1 MGILLAT
8 NCPVIIDEK
17 FVNNSWQLYV
27 NYSYFCPFKTMLM
40 TAVDFFNIICSIP
53 KTLRFNF
60 HYFPLKT
67 ALKLPV
73 VVSHRT
79 YLRELHGKVEL
90 PEKVERAMVKIG
102 FGDVGH
108 YDRKRSRGIWQ
119 VSGTVSF
126 GGKTS
131 IGHGSKLSV
140 RGDLKLGADFNMTAE
155 STIVCAKEIS
165 FGDDCLVAW
174 DVLVMDTDEHPLYN
188 RRETWDSS
196 PVPSLEV
203 PSPVSN
209 NTENER
215 INPDK
220 PILVGNH
227 VWIGCKCVL
236 LKGAAVPDNTVLAA
250 GTLLTST
257 FAGEHQVIGGNP
269 PSVLKQ
275 DVRWEH

>member
-1 MGILLAT
+1 M
-8 NCPVIIDEK
+8 
-17 FVNNSWQLYV
+17 S
-27 NYSYFCPFKTMLM
+27 M
-40 TAVDFFNIICSIP
+40 TAFDFFNILRSIP
-53 KTLRFNF
+53 KTLRFNL

-90 PEKVERAMVKIG
+90 PEKVETAMIKIG

-108 YDRKRSRGIWQ
+108 YDRKRSRSIWQ

-126 GGKTS
+126 GGKAS

-140 RGDLKLGADFNMTAE
+140 RGKLQLGAGFNMTAE
-155 STIVCAKEIS
+155 STIVCAKEIR
-165 FGDDCLVAW
+165 FGDDCLLSW
-174 DVLVMDTDEHPLYN
+174 DILVMDTDEHPLY
-188 RRETWDSS
+188 DM
-196 PVPSLEV
+196 
-203 PSPVSN
+203 
-209 NTENER
+209 ENQH

-220 PILVGNH
+220 PIFVGDH

-236 LKGAAVPDNTVLAA
+236 LKGAEVPSNTVLAA
-250 GTLLTST
+250 GTLLKTT

-269 PSVLKQ
+269 PSILKR

>member
-1 MGILLAT
+1 
-8 NCPVIIDEK
+8 
-17 FVNNSWQLYV
+17 
-27 NYSYFCPFKTMLM
+27 M
-40 TAVDFFNIICSIP
+40 TAFDFFNILCSIP
-53 KTLRFNF
+53 KTLRFNL

-119 VSGTVSF
+119 VSGMVSF
-126 GGKTS
+126 GGKAS

-140 RGDLKLGADFNMTAE
+140 RGNLN
-155 STIVCAKEIS
+155 
-165 FGDDCLVAW
+165 
-174 DVLVMDTDEHPLYN
+174 
-188 RRETWDSS
+188 
-196 PVPSLEV
+196 
-203 PSPVSN
+203 
-209 NTENER
+209 ENVR

-220 PILVGNH
+220 PILVGDH

-236 LKGAAVPDNTVLAA
+236 LKGAEVPDNTVVAA
-250 GTLLTST
+250 GTLLTSS
-257 FAGEHQVIGGNP
+257 FSGEHQVIGGNP
-269 PSVLKQ
+269 PTVLKP
-275 DVRWEH
+275 DIRWEH

>member
-1 MGILLAT
+1 
-8 NCPVIIDEK
+8 
-17 FVNNSWQLYV
+17 
-27 NYSYFCPFKTMLM
+27 M
-40 TAVDFFNIICSIP
+40 TSFDFWNIVRSIP

-60 HYFPLKT
+60 HYFPFKT

-79 YLRELHGKVEL
+79 YLRELRGKVEL

-126 GGKTS
+126 GGKAS

-140 RGDLKLGADFNMTAE
+140 RGDLKLGAGFNMTAE
-155 STIVCAKEIS
+155 STIVCAKEIH
-165 FGDDCLVAW
+165 FGDDCLLSW
-174 DVLVMDTDEHPLYN
+174 DILVMDTDEHPLFN
-188 RRETWDSS
+188 RHETARRETRDPN
-196 PVPSLEV
+196 PVPCPEA
-203 PSPVSN
+203 PCPVSN
-209 NTENER
+209 YIENQR

-220 PILVGNH
+220 PIRVGDH

-236 LKGAAVPDNTVLAA
+236 LKGAEVPSNTVLAA
-250 GTLLTST
+250 GTMLKTT

-269 PSVLKQ
+269 PSILKR

>member
-1 MGILLAT
+1 MSA
-8 NCPVIIDEK
+8 
-17 FVNNSWQLYV
+17 F
-27 NYSYFCPFKTMLM
+27 
-40 TAVDFFNIICSIP
+40 DFFNIVRSIP

-60 HYFPLKT
+60 HYFPLGT

-126 GGKTS
+126 GGKAS

-140 RGDLKLGADFNMTAE
+140 RGHLTLGNGFNMTAE
-155 STIVCAKEIS
+155 STIVCAKDIR
-165 FGDDCLVAW
+165 FGDDCLLSW
-174 DVLVMDTDEHPLYN
+174 DILVMDTDEHPLYDK
-188 RRETWDSS
+188 EHK
-196 PVPSLEV
+196 
-203 PSPVSN
+203 
-209 NTENER
+209 R

-220 PILVGNH
+220 PIIVGNH

-236 LKGAAVPDNTVLAA
+236 LKGAEVPDNTVLAA
-250 GTLLTST
+250 GTLLKSA
-257 FAGEHQVIGGNP
+257 FSGENQVVGGNP
-269 PSVLKQ
+269 PSILKR
-275 DVRWEH
+275 DVHWEH

>member
-1 MGILLAT
+1 
-8 NCPVIIDEK
+8 
-17 FVNNSWQLYV
+17 
-27 NYSYFCPFKTMLM
+27 M
-40 TAVDFFNIICSIP
+40 TAFDFFNILCSIP
-53 KTLRFNF
+53 KTLRFNL

-126 GGKTS
+126 GGKAS
-131 IGHGSKLSV
+131 IGHGSKISV
-140 RGDLKLGADFNMTAE
+140 RGDLHLGDGFNMTAE
-155 STIVCAKEIS
+155 STIVCAKEIR
-165 FGDDCLVAW
+165 FGDDCLLSW
-174 DVLVMDTDEHPLYN
+174 DILVMDTDEHPLYN
-188 RRETWDSS
+188 KD
-196 PVPSLEV
+196 
-203 PSPVSN
+203 
-209 NTENER
+209 NER

-220 PILVGNH
+220 AIQVGDH

-236 LKGAAVPDNTVLAA
+236 LKGAVVPDNTVVAA
-250 GTLLTST
+250 GTLLTSS
-257 FAGEHQVIGGNP
+257 FSGEHQVIGGNP
-269 PSVLKQ
+269 PSVLKN

>member
-1 MGILLAT
+1 MSA
-8 NCPVIIDEK
+8 
-17 FVNNSWQLYV
+17 F
-27 NYSYFCPFKTMLM
+27 
-40 TAVDFFNIICSIP
+40 DFFNIVRSIP

-60 HYFPLKT
+60 HYFPLGT

-79 YLRELHGKVEL
+79 YLRELHGKVVL

-126 GGKTS
+126 GGKAS

-140 RGDLKLGADFNMTAE
+140 RGHLTLGNGFNMTAE
-155 STIVCAKEIS
+155 STIVCAKDIH
-165 FGDDCLVAW
+165 FGDDCLLSW
-174 DVLVMDTDEHPLYN
+174 DILVMDTDEHPLYDK
-188 RRETWDSS
+188 EHK
-196 PVPSLEV
+196 
-203 PSPVSN
+203 
-209 NTENER
+209 R

-220 PILVGNH
+220 PIIVGNH

-236 LKGAAVPDNTVLAA
+236 LKGAEVPDNTVLAA
-250 GTLLTST
+250 GTLLTSA
-257 FAGEHQVIGGNP
+257 FSGEQQVIGGNP
-269 PSVLKQ
+269 PSILKRE
-275 DVRWEH
+275 VRWEH

>member
-1 MGILLAT
+1 M
-8 NCPVIIDEK
+8 P
-17 FVNNSWQLYV
+17 
-27 NYSYFCPFKTMLM
+27 M
-40 TAVDFFNIICSIP
+40 TAFDFFNILCSIP
-53 KTLRFNF
+53 KTLRFNL

-126 GGKTS
+126 GGKAS
-131 IGHGSKLSV
+131 IGHGSKISV
-140 RGDLKLGADFNMTAE
+140 RGDLHLGDGFNMTAE
-155 STIVCAKEIS
+155 STIVCAKEIR
-165 FGDDCLVAW
+165 FGNDCLLSW
-174 DVLVMDTDEHPLYN
+174 DILVMDTDEHPLYN
-188 RRETWDSS
+188 KD
-196 PVPSLEV
+196 
-203 PSPVSN
+203 
-209 NTENER
+209 NER

-220 PILVGNH
+220 AIQVGDH

-236 LKGAAVPDNTVLAA
+236 LKGAEVPDNTVVAA
-250 GTLLTST
+250 GTLLTSS
-257 FAGEHQVIGGNP
+257 FSGEHQVIGGNP
-269 PSVLKQ
+269 PTALKH
-275 DVRWEH
+275 DIRWEH

>member
-1 MGILLAT
+1 
-8 NCPVIIDEK
+8 
-17 FVNNSWQLYV
+17 
-27 NYSYFCPFKTMLM
+27 M
-40 TAVDFFNIICSIP
+40 TAFDFFNIICSIP
-53 KTLRFNF
+53 KTLCFNF
-60 HYFPLKT
+60 RYFPLKT

-126 GGKTS
+126 SGKAS

-155 STIVCAKEIS
+155 STIVCAKEIR
-165 FGDDCLVAW
+165 FGDDCLLAW
-174 DVLVMDTDEHPLYN
+174 DILVMDTDEHPLYN
-188 RRETWDSS
+188 K
-196 PVPSLEV
+196 
-203 PSPVSN
+203 
-209 NTENER
+209 ENER

-220 PILVGNH
+220 AILVGDH
-227 VWIGCKCVL
+227 VWVGCKCVL
-236 LKGAAVPDNTVLAA
+236 LKGAEVPSNTVVAA
-250 GTLLTST
+250 GTLLTSSL
-257 FAGEHQVIGGNP
+257 ADEHQVIGGNP
-269 PSVLKQ
+269 PAVLKS
-275 DVRWEH
+275 DVHWGH

>member
-1 MGILLAT
+1 M
-8 NCPVIIDEK
+8 P
-17 FVNNSWQLYV
+17 
-27 NYSYFCPFKTMLM
+27 M
-40 TAVDFFNIICSIP
+40 TAFDFFNILCSIP
-53 KTLRFNF
+53 KTLRFNL

-126 GGKTS
+126 GGKAS
-131 IGHGSKLSV
+131 IGHGSKISV
-140 RGDLKLGADFNMTAE
+140 RGDLHLGDGFNMTAE
-155 STIVCAKEIS
+155 STIVCAKEIR
-165 FGDDCLVAW
+165 FGDDCLLSW
-174 DVLVMDTDEHPLYN
+174 DILVMDTDEHPLYN
-188 RRETWDSS
+188 KD
-196 PVPSLEV
+196 
-203 PSPVSN
+203 
-209 NTENER
+209 NER

-220 PILVGNH
+220 AIQVGDH

-236 LKGAAVPDNTVLAA
+236 LKGAEVPDNTVVAA
-250 GTLLTST
+250 GTLLTSS
-257 FAGEHQVIGGNP
+257 FSGEHQVIGGNP
-269 PSVLKQ
+269 PTALKH
-275 DVRWEH
+275 DIRWEH